1 MFELLSNVLLPSLMA
16 SVGWGMGPY
25 FDKRALDFY
34 DNNSVFMLRVII
46 SGLIALILFYL
57 FMKIKKKKI
66 WNKKKGINFI
76 IYSSLLT
83 VFVGTYFYF
92 RALSKTKS
100 TVLVVLIS
108 YVLPLI
114 IITFISHYLLNEKI
128 NQGMILGV
136 GIIIIGM
143 ILFVSSS
150 KTT

>member
-66 WNKKKGINFI
+66 
-76 IYSSLLT
+76 
-83 VFVGTYFYF
+83 
-92 RALSKTKS
+92 
-100 TVLVVLIS
+100 
-108 YVLPLI
+108 
-114 IITFISHYLLNEKI
+114 
-128 NQGMILGV
+128 
-136 GIIIIGM
+136 
-143 ILFVSSS
+143 
-150 KTT
+150 